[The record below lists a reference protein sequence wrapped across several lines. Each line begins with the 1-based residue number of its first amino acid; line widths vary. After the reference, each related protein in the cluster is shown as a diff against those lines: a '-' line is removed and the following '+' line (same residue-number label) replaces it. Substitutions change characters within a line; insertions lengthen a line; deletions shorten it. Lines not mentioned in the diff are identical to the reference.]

1 MNEEKGSIGLM
12 PISTLTM
19 TDKVE
24 ARLREFIIKR
34 GIKPGDAIP
43 SEQELAQAL
52 DVSRTVVRE
61 ALSRLRVLG
70 LISTK
75 RRRGMIFTQ
84 PDVMKGFQKI
94 LHPNI
99 LDASVRKQLFE
110 LRLVLEVGLSDLL
123 FKRKTAKH
131 LKRLD
136 AIVLREQSASTQS
149 ERLRCEFDF
158 HSTLYEMAGNETL
171 RRFQTILLPVFDYVV
186 EYQSKLKHTS
196 VGTVSHQDIVKIL
209 HGDNP
214 EEYSNAMRRHLAPH
228 FDHL

>member
-1 MNEEKGSIGLM
+1 
-12 PISTLTM
+12 
-19 TDKVE
+19 
-24 ARLREFIIKR
+24 
-34 GIKPGDAIP
+34 
-43 SEQELAQAL
+43 
-52 DVSRTVVRE
+52 
-61 ALSRLRVLG
+61 
-70 LISTK
+70 
-75 RRRGMIFTQ
+75 
-84 PDVMKGFQKI
+84 
-94 LHPNI
+94 
-99 LDASVRKQLFE
+99 
-110 LRLVLEVGLSDLL
+110 L

-136 AIVLREQSASTQS
+136 AIVLREQSALTQS

-196 VGTVSHQDIVKIL
+196 VGTVSHEDIVKIL